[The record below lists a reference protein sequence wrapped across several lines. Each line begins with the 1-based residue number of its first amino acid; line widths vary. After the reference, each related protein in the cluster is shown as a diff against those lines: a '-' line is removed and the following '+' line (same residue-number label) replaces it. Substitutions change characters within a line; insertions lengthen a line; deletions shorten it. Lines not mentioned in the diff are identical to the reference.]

1 MKKFLIIA
9 QCVIALGFT
18 PLLAAQGT
26 GSFVETSSNSVLT
39 GFFRSVWANL
49 KSFNPSQKESANSE
63 AVYTAGIRGAE
74 ATESLLQ
81 PYWKNDLSQDQQFQ
95 AELQKFSQ
103 AQVKMDRGELA
114 AAAEAF
120 DEFLQEFGQSSLCP
134 NALFGKSI
142 SLAAIGQTEQSLI
155 TIRKFIAENPRH
167 PLVGD
172 ARKII
177 QELS

>member
-1 MKKFLIIA
+1 MKKFLIIM

-18 PLLAAQGT
+18 PMLGAQGSS
-26 GSFVETSSNSVLT
+26 GFVETSSDSVLT

-49 KSFNPSQKESANSE
+49 KSFNPSQQESAKSE
-63 AVYTAGIRGAE
+63 VVYTAGIRGAE
-74 ATESLLQ
+74 ATDTLLQ
-81 PYWKNDLSQDQQFQ
+81 PYWKNDLSRDQQFQ
-95 AELQKFSQ
+95 TELQKFSQ
-103 AQVKMDRGELA
+103 AQSKMDRGELEA
-114 AAAEAF
+114 AVLAF
-120 DEFLQEFGQSSLCP
+120 DEFLREYEHSALCP

-142 SLAAIGQTEQSLI
+142 SLAAIGQAEQSLI